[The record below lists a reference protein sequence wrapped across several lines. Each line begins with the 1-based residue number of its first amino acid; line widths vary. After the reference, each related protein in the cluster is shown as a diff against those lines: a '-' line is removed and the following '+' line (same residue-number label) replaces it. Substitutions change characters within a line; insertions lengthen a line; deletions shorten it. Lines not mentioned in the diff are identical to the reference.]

1 MARLRARSAASRL
14 FAVLVGAAALIAL
27 AVAGTLVAEGQRA
40 TRSEAERVTRA
51 VAITLSLDDTVRS
64 SLAAGDHPA
73 ATERLQPLADA
84 VMTDA
89 HVDFVT
95 VMDAGGIRI
104 THRDR
109 SEIGKEYLGTIP
121 ASPEPLTEE
130 YTGTLGPSVRTIVP
144 IEDDDGGV
152 VGWVSVGV
160 TLTTVAA
167 SLSPRILTAV
177 AVGAALVA
185 AGLLGAALLGRAT
198 RRVTGDLPAGSIR
211 DTLASAESMR
221 TLGEA
226 LRAQTHEH
234 GNRMHTAVALIE
246 LGRTAEAVGILT
258 DSARHSQALV
268 DQVAARTAGDPT
280 VGALLLGKASQ
291 ASERGIRWDAEIQ
304 PDAPRSVLS
313 PIDAVALLGNLIDNA
328 LDAAALGGEP
338 RWVRVAL
345 ARTADDELAIAV
357 SDSGPGVPVHMRE
370 TIFERGFSTKPAGA
384 EGRGVGLALVREI
397 VDGAEGSLVLDDDA
411 PTTFRIVLP
420 TPETRA

>member
-1 MARLRARSAASRL
+1 MERRSGRSAASRL
-14 FAVLVGAAALIAL
+14 FALLLGATALIAL
-27 AVAGTLVAEGQRA
+27 AVAGLLVAEGQRA
-40 TRSEAERVTRA
+40 SHAEAERVTRA
-51 VAITLSLDDTVRS
+51 VAITLSQDDTVREE
-64 SLAAGDHPA
+64 LVTGDHAA
-73 ATERLQPLADA
+73 ATARLQPLAET

-89 HVDFVT
+89 RVDFVT

-109 SEIGKEYLGTIP
+109 GQIGKQYLGTIP
-121 ASPEPLTEE
+121 PAAESLTEE

-144 IEDDDGGV
+144 VTDGGGV

-160 TLTTVAA
+160 TLNTVAA

-185 AGLLGAALLGRAT
+185 AGLVGAALLGRAT
-198 RRVTGDLPAGSIR
+198 RRVTGDLPAERIR

-258 DSARHSQALV
+258 ESARHSQALV
-268 DQVAARTAGDPT
+268 DQVTARSAGDPT

-291 ASERGIRWDAEIQ
+291 ASERGIRWEADID

-313 PIDAVALLGNLIDNA
+313 PIDAVALVGNLIDNA
-328 LDAAALGGEP
+328 LDAAASGAEP
-338 RWVRVAL
+338 RWVRVVL
-345 ARTADDELAIAV
+345 SRTADDELAIVVA
-357 SDSGPGVPVHMRE
+357 DSGSGVPADLRE
-370 TIFERGFSTKPAGA
+370 RIFERGFTTKPAGA

-397 VDGAEGSLVLDDDA
+397 VEGAEGSLVLDDAA

-420 TPETRA
+420 TPETRS